1 MRLQLVGWN
10 HARFPVKVKLGY
22 FLDHAEAVATPMVAA
37 VDGLLAVQLSVGL
50 PVLTGRA
57 AARE

>member
-1 MRLQLVGWN
+1 MPGFRQGQAGLL
-10 HARFPVKVKLGY
+10 LG
-22 FLDHAEAVATPMVAA
+22 HAEAVATPLMAA
-37 VDGLLAVQLSVGL
+37 VDGLLAVQLGVGL